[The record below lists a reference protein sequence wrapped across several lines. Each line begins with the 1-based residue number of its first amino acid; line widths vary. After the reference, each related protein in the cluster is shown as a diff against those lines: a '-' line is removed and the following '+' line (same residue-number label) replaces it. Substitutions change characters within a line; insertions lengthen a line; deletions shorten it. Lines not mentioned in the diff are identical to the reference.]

1 MGSFSIYPPCW
12 KHNMKK
18 ASHYLNSAFSIL
30 FPCLYFIAVY
40 AAASARLSPC
50 VSLHRC
56 FLSIWVNL
64 RFFILIS
71 SSPLKL
77 LPERLVQN
85 HTHNSH
91 PYFSSN
97 LPRELEICT
106 LLSNCLFTGLCPSS
120 VCDLQYAS
128 LVFQEEVYYRKW
140 HNKKYVF
147 WKSIIFFKWK
157 NILND
162 FKHEKLSKILTNYN
176 RRFMSFIY
184 LITKH
189 SSYTM
194 ENRS

>member
-1 MGSFSIYPPCW
+1 
-12 KHNMKK
+12 MKK

-30 FPCLYFIAVY
+30 FPCLYFIAVH
-40 AAASARLSPC
+40 AAASARLSLC

-56 FLSIWVNL
+56 SLSIWVNW

-85 HTHNSH
+85 HTPNSH
-91 PYFSSN
+91 PYSFSD

-106 LLSNCLFTGLCPSS
+106 LLSTCLFTGLCPSS
-120 VCDLQYAS
+120 VFDLQYAS
-128 LVFQEEVYYRKW
+128 LVFQVEAYYRKW
-140 HNKKYVF
+140 YNKKYVF
-147 WKSIIFFKWK
+147 LKSIFFKWR

-176 RRFMSFIY
+176 WRFMSFIY
-184 LITKH
+184 LLTKH

-194 ENRS
+194 GNRS